1 MPRSPVDL
9 SVIIP
14 FRNASPHIRGQ
25 LEALANQAFDREWE
39 VVAVDNG
46 SPDNSREIVESFR
59 HRLNLVILEVV
70 TKTGAG
76 HARNAG
82 ARHASGEKL
91 IFVDA
96 DDEVA
101 PGYLREM
108 ATGLDR
114 HDFVTSNFDHSTLNP
129 EWVRDAHGPLWR
141 DPADPLGDHFGVMPS
156 AGGSIGIAR
165 QVFEA
170 VGGFP
175 EDFRRMQ
182 DIAFSWEVQSRGVV
196 LHLVPDAIYRVR
208 FRETL
213 IGLFRQAFAGSSYA
227 PLLYKRYGDLGMQ
240 RRTLH
245 EVMRSWARL
254 GVGFLRAR
262 TKADAASLAI
272 QLGRQLGRARGS
284 LRHRVYFP

>member
-1 MPRSPVDL
+1 MPRSLVDF

-14 FRNASPHIRGQ
+14 FRNAAPHIRGQ
-25 LEALANQAFDREWE
+25 LEALANQAFDHEWE

-59 HRLNLVILEVV
+59 NRLNLVILDVA

-76 HARNAG
+76 HARNVG

-91 IFVDA
+91 IFIDA

-156 AGGSIGIAR
+156 AGGSIGITR
-165 QVFEA
+165 QIFEA

-208 FRETL
+208 FRQTL
-213 IGLFRQAFAGSSYA
+213 IDLFRQAFAGSSYA
-227 PLLYKRYGDLGMQ
+227 PLLYKRYGNLGMQ
-240 RRTLH
+240 RRTLK

-272 QLGRQLGRARGS
+272 QLGRQLGRVRGS
-284 LRHRVYFP
+284 LRHRVFFP